1 MNSPISRFEELNA
14 AIQKAEGLLSI
25 ARCSTLQDQAIESLS
40 ELKRNVNRMKSEAV
54 SEEQDEAAN
63 ILLGYECCI
72 DILVHELRMWILL
85 KQENPDA
92 AWNELIAAQDS
103 AVYAVRAHSGFG
115 HVIQYYR
122 RLETIEEVVFPPQVF
137 VSAGMLIQRE
147 KCSICNADYED
158 CEHLAGM
165 PYMGEF
171 CRSIVEDASLDH
183 VSVVDHPADKRCRI
197 TEFNVKGG
205 KRNRMTWQIE
215 PRP

>member
-1 MNSPISRFEELNA
+1 MSSPISRFEELNA
-14 AIQKAEGLLSI
+14 AIQKAQGLLTI

-40 ELKRNVNRMKSEAV
+40 ELKRNVSRMKSEAI
-54 SEEQDEAAN
+54 SEEQEEVAN
-63 ILLGYECCI
+63 ILLGYECCV

-85 KQENPDA
+85 KQEDPDA

-115 HVIQYYR
+115 DVMQHYR
-122 RLETIEEVVFPPQVF
+122 RLEKIEEVVFPPQVF
-137 VSAGMLIQRE
+137 VSAGMLIQRK

-171 CRSIVEDASLDH
+171 CCSIVEDARLDH
-183 VSVVDHPADKRCRI
+183 VSLVDHPADKRCRI

-205 KRNRMTWQIE
+205 KRNRMTWRID
-215 PRP
+215 PRS